1 MIKCLVQTG
10 NGKLDKK
17 ELGAMLQDLAGGK
30 PPTDEECGFVL
41 HMADAS
47 DHAIDGF
54 IGHNELEAAVH
65 IYNEYLAH
73 KSEIDERM
81 KKYDVNRSGKL
92 ELNQLQSLL
101 TDLNDGNPPSIEEV
115 HARTH
120 ARTRARAHT
129 HTHTQRERDSFNFTH
144 SCPEVLI
151 LHTQIHVRAR
161 THTHTDTHT
170 APIRLLSP
178 TIAISA

>member
-1 MIKCLVQTG
+1 MHQLSTLGCCALLSDVIKCLVQTG

-115 HARTH
+115 HTRTH
-120 ARTRARAHT
+120 ACARARAHT
-129 HTHTQRERDSFNFTH
+129 HTHRESETL
-144 SCPEVLI
+144 SI
-151 LHTQIHVRAR
+151 
-161 THTHTDTHT
+161 
-170 APIRLLSP
+170 SP
-178 TIAISA
+178 TLARKS